1 MEGVTIMAIT
11 KHLKRLIAATMVL
24 CMSFFAQTAVS
35 EDSVKVGFLGGFT
48 GPIETL
54 TPGIEA
60 GAALAAKSVS
70 DQGGLLGGMSI
81 EVVSGDTGCIDASQ
95 ATDSAD
101 RLVNSDGVT
110 AIVGALCS
118 GSTIAAAN
126 NVAIPAGAVMISPA
140 STSPA
145 VSTMEDNDLVFRTV
159 PSDSF
164 QGESMAKL
172 LLSKGINTIAVT
184 YINNDYGKGFADA
197 LASSYTSMGG
207 TIAASE
213 AHEDGKADYRPEIG
227 ALAATGAEHLAV
239 LGYADGAGQTIIRQ
253 AIESGDFNNFIGGD
267 GMASDSLIQGIGAE
281 ALEGMI
287 ITRAGTPAGE
297 ATDRFNTMRE
307 AAEMAD
313 VVYAAQAFDAMF
325 LLALAMEQKGS
336 ASRDGM
342 SAALRDVS
350 SPPGVVIN
358 PGDWGKAVNALK
370 AGEGVNYEGA
380 GGSLDFN
387 ENGDVSGLI
396 VEISVQGGQ
405 LVEIGEIM

>member
-1 MEGVTIMAIT
+1 
-11 KHLKRLIAATMVL
+11 
-24 CMSFFAQTAVS
+24 
-35 EDSVKVGFLGGFT
+35 
-48 GPIETL
+48 
-54 TPGIEA
+54 
-60 GAALAAKSVS
+60 
-70 DQGGLLGGMSI
+70 
-81 EVVSGDTGCIDASQ
+81 
-95 ATDSAD
+95 
-101 RLVNSDGVT
+101 
-110 AIVGALCS
+110 
-118 GSTIAAAN
+118 
-126 NVAIPAGAVMISPA
+126 
-140 STSPA
+140 
-145 VSTMEDNDLVFRTV
+145 
-159 PSDSF
+159 
-164 QGESMAKL
+164 MAKL

-307 AAEMAD
+307 AAEMGD
-313 VVYAAQAFDAMF
+313 TVYAAQAFDAMF

-358 PGDWGKAVNALK
+358 PGDGGKAVNALK

>member
-1 MEGVTIMAIT
+1 MAIT

-24 CMSFFAQTAVS
+24 CMSSFAQTAVS

-54 TPGIEA
+54 TPGIEG

-81 EVVSGDTGCIDASQ
+81 EVVSGDTGCVDASQ

-101 RLVNSDGVT
+101 RLVNSDGVV

-307 AAEMAD
+307 AAEMGD
-313 VVYAAQAFDAMF
+313 TVYAAQAFDAMF

-358 PGDWGKAVNALK
+358 PGEWGKAVNALK